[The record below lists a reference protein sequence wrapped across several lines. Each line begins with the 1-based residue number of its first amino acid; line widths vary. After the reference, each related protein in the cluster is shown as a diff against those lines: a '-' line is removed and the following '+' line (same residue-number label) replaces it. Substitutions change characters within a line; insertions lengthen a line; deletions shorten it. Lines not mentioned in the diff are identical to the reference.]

1 MSKVFDTKSQHGFF
15 YGVPQGLGVLM
26 WYFGGII
33 DHFYQFSS
41 GKKWLNLAPN
51 LCNKWYQPRKL
62 LQQLMRHNRAWG
74 RPSYTSIIMF

>member
-1 MSKVFDTKSQHGFF
+1 MQVLAEISKCQNVFDTKSQHGFF

-41 GKKWLNLAPN
+41 GKKI
-51 LCNKWYQPRKL
+51 
-62 LQQLMRHNRAWG
+62 G
-74 RPSYTSIIMF
+74 